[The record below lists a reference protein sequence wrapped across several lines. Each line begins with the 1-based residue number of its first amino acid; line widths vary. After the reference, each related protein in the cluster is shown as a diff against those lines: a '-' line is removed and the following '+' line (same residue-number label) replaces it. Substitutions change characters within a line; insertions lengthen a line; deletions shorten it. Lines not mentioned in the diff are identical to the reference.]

1 MSSPSASCLLLEC
14 RAVPGQL
21 LLTSSQRAPAQ
32 GAALFLRP
40 PHSCHCR
47 RKCRRG
53 REASWLPRDRTR
65 PGLRVLE
72 ALRLLGSWQRTALS
86 PAKALGIEYNRRP
99 QQWCLCRGS
108 STVGGI
114 CASLPGALAPCCHCA
129 GTGPAHIQALGCQGL
144 CSHPL
149 SPPAAGERLAQHT
162 ALARHAARGEWCS
175 PAAPTCLR
183 AASQARKSQRFL
195 RPPGPGAFSSSTAG
209 RSPTGGTSPAS
220 PFQGIHEATG
230 CGHRILSPVLRYP
243 AARQPPNT
251 VEGKNPAGR
260 AQARGVSGSR
270 WHVAGSASLPVPEDE
285 LMEASWA
292 QPRFPQAPACSPAAA
307 DFPLLCGP
315 VNPLPPSAAA
325 LCCLWDPHHRAPLAL
340 PGQPSTSPAGDGGLR
355 GPALR
360 CPIVLCCLGGSWGG
374 PVPSHSS
381 APIRA

>member
-129 GTGPAHIQALGCQGL
+129 GTGPTHIQALGCRG
-144 CSHPL
+144 SAATL
-149 SPPAAGERLAQHT
+149 SALLQQVSGWHSTQRWHGTRHGES
-162 ALARHAARGEWCS
+162 G
-175 PAAPTCLR
+175 
-183 AASQARKSQRFL
+183 
-195 RPPGPGAFSSSTAG
+195 
-209 RSPTGGTSPAS
+209 
-220 PFQGIHEATG
+220 
-230 CGHRILSPVLRYP
+230 
-243 AARQPPNT
+243 AARQPP
-251 VEGKNPAGR
+251 
-260 AQARGVSGSR
+260 
-270 WHVAGSASLPVPEDE
+270 
-285 LMEASWA
+285 
-292 QPRFPQAPACSPAAA
+292 PACGQPARPGKARDSFSLLA
-307 DFPLLCGP
+307 QEPFPP
-315 VNPLPPSAAA
+315 
-325 LCCLWDPHHRAPLAL
+325 APLAAA
-340 PGQPSTSPAGDGGLR
+340 QP
-355 GPALR
+355 
-360 CPIVLCCLGGSWGG
+360 GG
-374 PVPSHSS
+374 PPRPPPS
-381 APIRA
+381 RASMRPLGVGTAS